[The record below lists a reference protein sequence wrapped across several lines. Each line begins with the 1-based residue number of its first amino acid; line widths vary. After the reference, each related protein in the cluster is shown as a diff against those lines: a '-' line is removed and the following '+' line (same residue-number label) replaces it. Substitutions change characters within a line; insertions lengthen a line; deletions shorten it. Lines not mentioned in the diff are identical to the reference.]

1 MARLARQILFL
12 TLVAGLFAPGAVQ
25 AQSVPPQAMPAASAS
40 PSGAQD
46 LSQLESDAIT
56 WLQQLIRINTTNPP
70 GNELVAAK
78 YIAGILDKEGI
89 HSEIFESTPGRG
101 FLVARLSASAT
112 PDPSKALLLMGH
124 LDVVG
129 VDKSKWTVDPFGG
142 VAKDNYIY
150 GRGAIDDKSMTIAD
164 LAVMIA
170 LKRSGARLNR
180 DVIFLAEGDEENGGE
195 TGMKFAVDKH
205 WDKIACGFALNENGG
220 VSVKD
225 GKVQFVGI
233 QTSEKTAVNL
243 DVIAKGTSG
252 HASVPRKDNPVA
264 HLVAAMAKISAYE
277 TPVQFNSVTR
287 AYFSGLAP
295 IEDED
300 TSKWMRALDTADR
313 GDHAARYIS
322 DANPVWNAMLRD
334 TIVPTMLQAG
344 IRRNVIPPEAHGV
357 FNIRLLPGNMASP
370 LVAKLQN
377 LINDP
382 EVRLEIQPNAG
393 EAAPSSSTTSELYN
407 TISEVAKQQF
417 PGAAVVPDMSTSAT
431 DSIPLRLRSVQAY
444 GMLPFPITEE
454 DRARMHS
461 DDERIPVDS
470 FRKGIEF
477 LYTIVSDFSTAK

>member
-1 MARLARQILFL
+1 MNRRISLITLFL
-12 TLVAGLFAPGAVQ
+12 TLFLSLGIH
-25 AQSVPPQAMPAASAS
+25 AQTVPPQAMPAASSS
-40 PSGAQD
+40 PSGTQD

-78 YIAGILDKEGI
+78 FIAGILDKEGI

-101 FLVARLSASAT
+101 FLVARLSSSAT

-170 LKRSGARLNR
+170 LKRSGAHLNR

-195 TGMKFAVDKH
+195 TGMKFAVEKH

-233 QTSEKTAVNL
+233 QTSEKTAVNV

-252 HASVPRKDNPVA
+252 HASIPRKDNPVA
-264 HLVAAMAKISAYE
+264 HVVTAMAKIAAYE

-313 GDHAARYIS
+313 GDHAARWIS

-344 IRRNVIPPEAHGV
+344 IRQNVIPPEAHGV
-357 FNIRLLPGNMASP
+357 LNIRLLPGNMASP

-382 EVRLEIQPNAG
+382 EVRLEIKPNAG

-407 TISEVAKQQF
+407 TITQVAKREF
-417 PGAAVVPDMSTSAT
+417 PGAVIVPDMSTSAT
-431 DSIPLRLRSVQAY
+431 DSIPLRLRNVQAY

-454 DRARMHS
+454 DRGRMHAE
-461 DDERIPVDS
+461 DERIPVEA
-470 FRKGIEF
+470 FRKGIDY
-477 LYTIVSDFSTAK
+477 LYAIVSDFSTTK

>member
-1 MARLARQILFL
+1 MARLAGQILFL
-12 TLVAGLFAPGAVQ
+12 TLFAGLFAPAAVQ
-25 AQSVPPQAMPAASAS
+25 AQTVPPQAMPSGSAPGGS
-40 PSGAQD
+40 QD
-46 LSQLESDAIT
+46 LSQLESDSIN

-78 YIAGILDKEGI
+78 YLAGILDEEGI

-101 FLVARLSASAT
+101 FLVARLSSSAT

-170 LKRSGARLNR
+170 LKRSGVRLNR

-195 TGMKFAVDKH
+195 TGMKFAVEKH
-205 WDKIACGFALNENGG
+205 WDKIACGFALNEDGE

-233 QTSEKTAVNL
+233 QTSEKTALSV
-243 DVIAKGTSG
+243 DVLAKGTSG

-264 HLVAAMAKISAYE
+264 HLVTAMAKIAAYE

-300 TSKWMRALDTADR
+300 TSKWMRALDTSDR

-344 IRRNVIPPEAHGV
+344 IRQNVIPPEAHGV
-357 FNIRLLPGNMASP
+357 LNIRLLPGNMASP

-382 EVRLEIQPNAG
+382 EVRLEIEPNAG

-407 TISEVAKQQF
+407 TISQVAKQQF
-417 PGAAVVPDMSTSAT
+417 PGAVVVPDMSTSAT

-454 DRARMHS
+454 DRGRMHS

-477 LYTIVSDFSTAK
+477 LYTIVSDFSTTK